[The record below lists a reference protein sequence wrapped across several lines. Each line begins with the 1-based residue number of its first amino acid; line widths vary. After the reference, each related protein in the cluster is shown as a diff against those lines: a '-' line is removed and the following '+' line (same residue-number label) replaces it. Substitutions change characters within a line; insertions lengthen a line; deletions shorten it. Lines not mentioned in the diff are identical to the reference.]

1 MNRFFTY
8 RIDEASSGLTIGQF
22 LKQRGFSKPIIIHLK
37 KTPESI
43 LLNNVWSYVNT
54 RLSLHDTL
62 EIKLLETE
70 CSENIPATSI
80 ALEQFREMIVYED
93 DDILVMNKPAGLP
106 VHPSMGHHEDTLA
119 NYCAYYYSLQPEN
132 GAFVFRCVNRLDRD
146 TSGLVLIAKNMIS
159 SAKLSTQQLNREIH
173 RTYRAIVTGITL
185 EQGTINL
192 PIARKD
198 DSVIERCIDI
208 ERGETAVTHY
218 TRIAT
223 ANYLGSNDITQECSP
238 HPASS
243 TEQYS
248 LLEIHLE
255 TGRTH
260 QIRVHMKAI
269 GHPLP
274 GDFLYNPDFRR
285 IKRQALHSYRL
296 EFTHP
301 ITNEA
306 LCFTQEP
313 PTDFHF
319 VPYHSCS

>member
-22 LKQRGFSKPIIIHLK
+22 LKQKGFSKPIIIHLK

-80 ALEQFREMIVYED
+80 AMEHFREMIVYED

-223 ANYLGSNDITQECSP
+223 ANYSGSNDITQECSP

>member
-8 RIDEASSGLTIGQF
+8 QIEEDSVGLTIGQF
-22 LKQRGFSKPIIIHLK
+22 LKQKGFSKPIIIHLK

-62 EIKLLETE
+62 EIKLIETE
-70 CSENIPATSI
+70 SSENIPATPI
-80 ALEQFREMIVYED
+80 ALEAFQEMIIYED
-93 DDILVMNKPAGLP
+93 DDILVINKPANLP

-132 GAFVFRCVNRLDRD
+132 GAFVFRCINRLDRD

-173 RTYRAIVTGITL
+173 RTYHAIVTGITP
-185 EQGTINL
+185 EHGTINL

-198 DSVIERCIDI
+198 DSVIERCVDM
-208 ERGETAVTHY
+208 ERGEKAVTHY
-218 TRIAT
+218 ARIAT
-223 ANYLGSNDITQECSP
+223 ASYLTTNDIVQDYSTDTNSF
-238 HPASS
+238 

-285 IKRQALHSYRL
+285 IKRQTLHSYRL

-313 PTDFHF
+313 PIDFHF